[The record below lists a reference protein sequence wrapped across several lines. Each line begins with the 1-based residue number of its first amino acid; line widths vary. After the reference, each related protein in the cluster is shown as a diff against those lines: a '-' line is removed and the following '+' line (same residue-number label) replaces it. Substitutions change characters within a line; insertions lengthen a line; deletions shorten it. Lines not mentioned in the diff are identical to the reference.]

1 MPKGAKMTETTAR
14 RLRVLHVTVQA
25 HLVYDDG
32 SELAPG
38 PVMEPVRIK
47 LSELGGLADEISASV
62 EAENAKAA

>member
-1 MPKGAKMTETTAR
+1 MTEHKTKT
-14 RLRVLHVTVQA
+14 LRVLHVIVQA

-38 PVMEPVRIK
+38 PVMDPVRVK
-47 LSELGGLADEISASV
+47 LSELGDLAGEIMASV

>member
-1 MPKGAKMTETTAR
+1 MTEQKTKT
-14 RLRVLHVTVQA
+14 LRVLHVTVQA

-38 PVMEPVRIK
+38 PVMDPVRVK
-47 LSELGGLADEISASV
+47 LSELGELAAEIGASV